1 VRRPRVAILSDLRE
15 EGWHAMDLVA
25 EMLLLNLRAPE
36 ARAVDATEVRP
47 RLTPRLTRVP
57 FWGAS
62 ATADTADRIL
72 NRIWDY
78 PRWLGPQIADYDL
91 FHIVDHSYAHLARLL
106 PPGRTVI
113 SCHDVDA
120 FRGVLPGTHGGS
132 FIERTLGKR
141 LLQGMLNAQRV
152 LCCTAATRAQLL
164 ASGVIA
170 PDRVLVVPHGVH
182 PACTALPDPVGDRE
196 AAALL
201 GDPDDR
207 RIELLHVGSTIA
219 RKRIEVLIHVVAAL
233 RASNPQLRLIRVG
246 GPFTPG
252 QRQLVHDLGLQDHVV
267 SVPFVTP
274 RVLSA
279 IYRRAALLLQTSERE
294 GFGLPVAEAM
304 ACGTPVLASD
314 LPALREVG
322 GPSSTYAAVAEIAEW
337 TRAGSALLDE
347 RAHDLASWR
356 RRRHDGIE
364 WARRFDWKAH
374 TRATLGVYRQLLESS
389 AAGNASDAAAG

>member
-1 VRRPRVAILSDLRE
+1 MRRPRVAILSDLRE

-25 EMLLLNLRAPE
+25 EMLLLNLQAPE

-57 FWGAS
+57 FLGGS

-78 PRWLGPQIADYDL
+78 PRWLEPQIDDYDL

-120 FRGVLPGTHGGS
+120 FRGVLPGTPGGS
-132 FIERTLGKR
+132 FVERTLGRR
-141 LLQGMLNAQRV
+141 LLKGMLSAQRI
-152 LCCTAATRAQLL
+152 LCCTEATRAQLL
-164 ASGVIA
+164 ASGLIA

-182 PACTALPDPVGDRE
+182 PACSTLADPAGDRE

-207 RIELLHVGSTIA
+207 RVELLHVGSTIA
-219 RKRIEVLIHVVAAL
+219 RKRIEVLLHVVAAL
-233 RASNPQLRLIRVG
+233 RTNNPHLRLIRVG
-246 GPFTPG
+246 GPFTRS
-252 QRQLVHDLGLQDHVV
+252 QRQLAHGLGLEDHIVA
-267 SVPFVTP
+267 VPFVTP

-322 GPSSTYAAVAEIAEW
+322 GPSSTYAAVGQIDDW

-347 RAHDLASWR
+347 RAHDLAGWR
-356 RRRHDGIE
+356 RRRNDGIE
-364 WARRFDWKAH
+364 WARRFDWRAH
-374 TRATLGVYRQLLESS
+374 TRTTVGVYRQLLESS
-389 AAGNASDAAAG
+389 AADSGSDAAG